1 MKKYWKAITNIAIA
15 LVCLLLA
22 VWLLPRLLVFF
33 APFVAAWIVAAMAG
47 PLVRFFEEKLKI
59 KRKAGS
65 AFVIVAVLALLIFL
79 IYLGGMKLGRE
90 VISFINSI
98 PEMWA
103 GAEEDFRVIG
113 EKLDVLYRRLP
124 VDLQEKLSGITG
136 NLVQSIS
143 SMIGQIGSPTLEAVG
158 NFAKSLPS
166 VLIGVV
172 MGLLSSYFFVAE
184 RTEINDW
191 FRKHTPENLQ
201 RQYMLVKKSM
211 VRAVGGYLKAQ
222 LKIEIWMYLLLV
234 IGLSILKVNY
244 AFLIAI
250 GIAFL
255 DILPFFGTGTVLVP
269 WALIK
274 LLSSDYVVAIGL
286 FVLWGVGQLA
296 RQLIQPKIVGDSI
309 GVPAIPTLF
318 LLYIGYKLSGVIGM
332 IVAVPIGLILF
343 TMYEEGVFDT
353 TRNSIRILIHGVNQF
368 RRLTPEDLQNLR
380 GEDSKEDKSV

>member
-1 MKKYWKAITNIAIA
+1 MKKYWKAITNIVIA

-22 VWLLPRLLVFF
+22 ILLIPRLLVFF

-65 AFVIVAVLALLIFL
+65 AFVIVVVLAILIFL
-79 IYLGGMKLGRE
+79 IYLGGAKLGRE
-90 VISFINSI
+90 VVSFINSI

-124 VDLQEKLSGITG
+124 VEIQDKLSGIAN
-136 NLVQSIS
+136 NLVQSIGNI
-143 SMIGQIGSPTLEAVG
+143 IGQIGSPTLEAVG

-184 RTEINDW
+184 RAEINAW
-191 FRKHTPENLQ
+191 FREHIPENLQ

-234 IGLSILKVNY
+234 IGLSILRVNY

-296 RQLIQPKIVGDSI
+296 RQMIQPKIVGDSI

-318 LLYIGYKLSGVIGM
+318 LLYIGYKLSGVVGM
-332 IVAVPIGLILF
+332 IVAGPIGLILI

-353 TRNSIRILIHGVNQF
+353 TKNSIRILVQGVNRF
-368 RRLTPEDLQNLR
+368 RKLTTEDL
-380 GEDSKEDKSV
+380 KELTEGNKKENQ

>member
-1 MKKYWKAITNIAIA
+1 MKKYWKAITNIVIA

-22 VWLLPRLLVFF
+22 ILLIPRLLVFF

-65 AFVIVAVLALLIFL
+65 AFVIVVVLAILIFL
-79 IYLGGMKLGRE
+79 IYLGGAKLGRE

-103 GAEEDFRVIG
+103 GAEEDFRTIG
-113 EKLDVLYRRLP
+113 DKLNGLYSRLP
-124 VDLQEKLSGITG
+124 VDIQDKLSGIAN
-136 NLVQSIS
+136 NLVQSIGNI
-143 SMIGQIGSPTLEAVG
+143 IGQIGSPTLEAVG

-184 RTEINDW
+184 RAEINAW
-191 FRKHTPENLQ
+191 FREHIPENLQ

-234 IGLSILKVNY
+234 IGLSILRVNY

-318 LLYIGYKLSGVIGM
+318 LLYIGYKLSGVVGM
-332 IVAVPIGLILF
+332 IVAVPIGLILI

-353 TRNSIRILIHGVNQF
+353 TKNSIRILVHGVNRF
-368 RRLTPEDLQNLR
+368 RKLTPEDL
-380 GEDSKEDKSV
+380 KELTEGNKKENQ

>member
-1 MKKYWKAITNIAIA
+1 MKKYWKAITNIVIA

-22 VWLLPRLLVFF
+22 ILLIPRLLVFF

-65 AFVIVAVLALLIFL
+65 AFVIVVVLAILIFL
-79 IYLGGMKLGRE
+79 IYLGGAKLGRE

-113 EKLDVLYRRLP
+113 EKLDVLYSRLP
-124 VDLQEKLSGITG
+124 VDLQDKLSGIAN
-136 NLVQSIS
+136 NLVQSIGNI
-143 SMIGQIGSPTLEAVG
+143 IGQIGSPTLEAVG

-184 RTEINDW
+184 RAEINAW
-191 FRKHTPENLQ
+191 FREHIPENLQ

-234 IGLSILKVNY
+234 IGLSILRVNY

-318 LLYIGYKLSGVIGM
+318 LLYIGYKLSGVVGM
-332 IVAVPIGLILF
+332 IVAVPIGLILI

-353 TRNSIRILIHGVNQF
+353 TKNSIRILVHGVNRF
-368 RRLTPEDLQNLR
+368 RKLTTEDLTELTEGNK
-380 GEDSKEDKSV
+380 KENQ

>member
-1 MKKYWKAITNIAIA
+1 MKKYWKAITNIVIA

-22 VWLLPRLLVFF
+22 ILLIPRLLVFF

-65 AFVIVAVLALLIFL
+65 AFVIVVVLAILIFL
-79 IYLGGMKLGRE
+79 IYLGGAKLGRE

-113 EKLDVLYRRLP
+113 EKLDVLYSRLP
-124 VDLQEKLSGITG
+124 VDLQDKLSGIAN
-136 NLVQSIS
+136 NLVQSIGNI
-143 SMIGQIGSPTLEAVG
+143 IGQIGSPTLEAVG

-184 RTEINDW
+184 RAEINAW
-191 FRKHTPENLQ
+191 FREHIPENLQ
-201 RQYMLVKKSM
+201 RQYMLVKKRM

-234 IGLSILKVNY
+234 IGLSILRVNY

-318 LLYIGYKLSGVIGM
+318 LLYIGYKLSGVVGM
-332 IVAVPIGLILF
+332 IVAVPIGLILI

-353 TRNSIRILIHGVNQF
+353 TKNSIRILVHGVNRF
-368 RRLTPEDLQNLR
+368 RKLTTEDL
-380 GEDSKEDKSV
+380 KELTEGNKKENQ

>member
-1 MKKYWKAITNIAIA
+1 MKKYWKAITNIVIA

-22 VWLLPRLLVFF
+22 ILLIPRLLVFF

-65 AFVIVAVLALLIFL
+65 AFVIVVVLAILIFL
-79 IYLGGMKLGRE
+79 IYLGGAKLGRE

-113 EKLDVLYRRLP
+113 EKLDVLYSRLP
-124 VDLQEKLSGITG
+124 VDLQDKLSGIAN
-136 NLVQSIS
+136 NLVQSIGDI
-143 SMIGQIGSPTLEAVG
+143 IGQIGSPTLEAVG

-172 MGLLSSYFFVAE
+172 MGLLYSYIFVAE
-184 RTEINDW
+184 RAEINAW
-191 FRKHTPENLQ
+191 FREHIPENLQ

-234 IGLSILKVNY
+234 IGLSILRVNY

-318 LLYIGYKLSGVIGM
+318 LLYIGYKLSGVVGM
-332 IVAVPIGLILF
+332 IVAVPIGLILI

-353 TRNSIRILIHGVNQF
+353 TKNSIRILVHGVNRF
-368 RRLTPEDLQNLR
+368 RKLTTEDL
-380 GEDSKEDKSV
+380 KELTEGNKKENQ

>member
-1 MKKYWKAITNIAIA
+1 MKKYWKAITNIVIA

-22 VWLLPRLLVFF
+22 ILLIPRLLVFF

-65 AFVIVAVLALLIFL
+65 AFVIVVVLAILIFL
-79 IYLGGMKLGRE
+79 IYLGGAKLGRE
-90 VISFINSI
+90 VVSFINSI

-113 EKLDVLYRRLP
+113 EKLDVLYSRLP
-124 VDLQEKLSGITG
+124 VDLQDKLSGIAN
-136 NLVQSIS
+136 NLVQSIGNI
-143 SMIGQIGSPTLEAVG
+143 IGQIGSPTLEAVG

-184 RTEINDW
+184 RAEINAW
-191 FRKHTPENLQ
+191 FREHIPENLQ

-234 IGLSILKVNY
+234 IGLSILRVNY

-318 LLYIGYKLSGVIGM
+318 LLYIGYKLSGVVGM
-332 IVAVPIGLILF
+332 IVAVPIGLILI

-353 TRNSIRILIHGVNQF
+353 TKNSIRILVHGVNRF
-368 RRLTPEDLQNLR
+368 RKLTTEDLTELTEGNK
-380 GEDSKEDKSV
+380 KENQ

>member
-1 MKKYWKAITNIAIA
+1 MKKYWKAITNIVIA

-22 VWLLPRLLVFF
+22 ILLIPRLLVFF

-65 AFVIVAVLALLIFL
+65 AFVIVVVLAILIFL
-79 IYLGGMKLGRE
+79 IYLGGAKRGRE
-90 VISFINSI
+90 VVRFINSI

-113 EKLDVLYRRLP
+113 EKLDVLYSRLP
-124 VDLQEKLSGITG
+124 VDLQDKLSGIAN
-136 NLVQSIS
+136 NLVQSIGNI
-143 SMIGQIGSPTLEAVG
+143 IGQIGSPTLEAVG

-184 RTEINDW
+184 RAEINAW
-191 FRKHTPENLQ
+191 FREHIPENLQ

-234 IGLSILKVNY
+234 IGLSILRVNY

-318 LLYIGYKLSGVIGM
+318 LLYIGYKLSGVVGM
-332 IVAVPIGLILF
+332 IVAVPIGLILI

-353 TRNSIRILIHGVNQF
+353 TKNSIRILVHGVNRF
-368 RRLTPEDLQNLR
+368 RKLTTEDL
-380 GEDSKEDKSV
+380 KELTEGNKKENQ

>member
-1 MKKYWKAITNIAIA
+1 MKKYWKAITNIVIA

-22 VWLLPRLLVFF
+22 ILLIPRLLVFF

-65 AFVIVAVLALLIFL
+65 AFVIVVVLVILIFL
-79 IYLGGMKLGRE
+79 IYLGGAKLGRE

-113 EKLDVLYRRLP
+113 EKLDVLYSRLP
-124 VDLQEKLSGITG
+124 VDLQDKLSGIAN
-136 NLVQSIS
+136 NLVQSIGNI
-143 SMIGQIGSPTLEAVG
+143 IGQIGSPTLEAVG

-184 RTEINDW
+184 RAEINAW
-191 FRKHTPENLQ
+191 FREHIPENLQ

-234 IGLSILKVNY
+234 IGLSILRVNY

-318 LLYIGYKLSGVIGM
+318 LLYIGYKLSGVVGM
-332 IVAVPIGLILF
+332 IVAVPIGLILI

-353 TRNSIRILIHGVNQF
+353 TKNSIRILVHGVNRF
-368 RRLTPEDLQNLR
+368 RKLTPEDL
-380 GEDSKEDKSV
+380 KELTEGNKKENQ

>member
-1 MKKYWKAITNIAIA
+1 MKKYWKAITNIVIA

-22 VWLLPRLLVFF
+22 ILLIPRLLVFF

-65 AFVIVAVLALLIFL
+65 AFVIVVVLAILIFL
-79 IYLGGMKLGRE
+79 IYLGGAKLGRE

-113 EKLDVLYRRLP
+113 EKLDVLYSRLP
-124 VDLQEKLSGITG
+124 VDLQDKLSGIAN
-136 NLVQSIS
+136 NLVQSIGNI
-143 SMIGQIGSPTLEAVG
+143 IGQIGSPTLEAVG

-184 RTEINDW
+184 RAEINAW
-191 FRKHTPENLQ
+191 FREHIPENLQ

-234 IGLSILKVNY
+234 IGLSILRVSY

-318 LLYIGYKLSGVIGM
+318 LLYIGYKLSGVVGM
-332 IVAVPIGLILF
+332 IVAVPIGLILI

-353 TRNSIRILIHGVNQF
+353 TKNSIRILVHGVNRF
-368 RRLTPEDLQNLR
+368 RKLTPEDL
-380 GEDSKEDKSV
+380 KELTEGNKKENQ

>member
-1 MKKYWKAITNIAIA
+1 MKKYWKAITNIVIA

-22 VWLLPRLLVFF
+22 ILLIPRLLVFF

-65 AFVIVAVLALLIFL
+65 AFVIVVVLAILIFL
-79 IYLGGMKLGRE
+79 IYLGGAKLGRE

-113 EKLDVLYRRLP
+113 EKLDVLYSRLP
-124 VDLQEKLSGITG
+124 VDLQDKLSGIAN
-136 NLVQSIS
+136 NLVQSIGNI
-143 SMIGQIGSPTLEAVG
+143 IGQIGSPTLEAVG

-184 RTEINDW
+184 RAEINAW
-191 FRKHTPENLQ
+191 FREHIPENLQ

-234 IGLSILKVNY
+234 IGLSILRVNY

-274 LLSSDYVVAIGL
+274 QIGRASCRER
-286 FVLWGVGQLA
+286 V
-296 RQLIQPKIVGDSI
+296 
-309 GVPAIPTLF
+309 
-318 LLYIGYKLSGVIGM
+318 
-332 IVAVPIGLILF
+332 
-343 TMYEEGVFDT
+343 
-353 TRNSIRILIHGVNQF
+353 
-368 RRLTPEDLQNLR
+368 
-380 GEDSKEDKSV
+380 

>member
-1 MKKYWKAITNIAIA
+1 MKKYWKAITNIVIA

-22 VWLLPRLLVFF
+22 ILLIPRLLVFF

-65 AFVIVAVLALLIFL
+65 AFVIVVVLAILIFL
-79 IYLGGMKLGRE
+79 IYLGGAKLGRE
-90 VISFINSI
+90 VVSFINSI

-124 VDLQEKLSGITG
+124 VEIQDKLSGIAN
-136 NLVQSIS
+136 NLVQSIGDI
-143 SMIGQIGSPTLEAVG
+143 IGQIGSPTLEAVG

-184 RTEINDW
+184 RAEINAW
-191 FRKHTPENLQ
+191 FREHIPENLQ

-234 IGLSILKVNY
+234 IGLSILRVNY

-296 RQLIQPKIVGDSI
+296 RQMIQPKIVGDSI

-318 LLYIGYKLSGVIGM
+318 LLYIGYKLSGVVGM
-332 IVAVPIGLILF
+332 IVAVPIGLILI

-353 TRNSIRILIHGVNQF
+353 TKNSIRILGHGVNRF
-368 RRLTPEDLQNLR
+368 RKLTPEDL
-380 GEDSKEDKSV
+380 KELTEGNKKENQ

>member
-1 MKKYWKAITNIAIA
+1 MKKYWKAITNIVIA

-22 VWLLPRLLVFF
+22 ILLIPRLLVFF

-65 AFVIVAVLALLIFL
+65 AFVIVVVLAILIFL
-79 IYLGGMKLGRE
+79 IYLGGAKLGRE

-103 GAEEDFRVIG
+103 GAEEDFRAIG
-113 EKLDVLYRRLP
+113 EKLDVLYSRLP
-124 VDLQEKLSGITG
+124 VDLQDKLSGIAN
-136 NLVQSIS
+136 NLVQSIGNI
-143 SMIGQIGSPTLEAVG
+143 IGQIGSPTLEAVG

-184 RTEINDW
+184 RAEINAW
-191 FRKHTPENLQ
+191 FREHIPENLQ

-234 IGLSILKVNY
+234 IGLSILRVNY

-318 LLYIGYKLSGVIGM
+318 LLYIGYKLSGVVGM
-332 IVAVPIGLILF
+332 VVAVPIGLILI

-353 TRNSIRILIHGVNQF
+353 TKNSIRILVHGVNRF
-368 RRLTPEDLQNLR
+368 RKLTPEDL
-380 GEDSKEDKSV
+380 KELTEGNKKENQ

>member
-22 VWLLPRLLVFF
+22 VLLLPRLLVFF

-65 AFVIVAVLALLIFL
+65 AFVIVVVLALLIFL
-79 IYLGGMKLGRE
+79 IYLGGVKLGRE

-113 EKLDVLYRRLP
+113 DKLDVLYRRLP
-124 VDLQEKLSGITG
+124 VDLQDKLSGIAG

-143 SMIGQIGSPTLEAVG
+143 SIIGQIGSPTLEAVG

-184 RTEINDW
+184 RAEINDW

-250 GIAFL
+250 GIAIL

-368 RRLTPEDLQNLR
+368 RRLTPEDLQDLR
-380 GEDSKEDKSV
+380 GKDSKEDKSD

>member
-1 MKKYWKAITNIAIA
+1 MKKYWKAITNIVIA

-22 VWLLPRLLVFF
+22 ILLIPRLLVFF

-65 AFVIVAVLALLIFL
+65 AFVIVVVLAILIFL
-79 IYLGGMKLGRE
+79 IYLGGAKLGRE
-90 VISFINSI
+90 VVSFINSI

-113 EKLDVLYRRLP
+113 EKLDVLYSRLP
-124 VDLQEKLSGITG
+124 VDLQDKLSGIAN
-136 NLVQSIS
+136 NLVQSIGNI
-143 SMIGQIGSPTLEAVG
+143 IGQIGSPTLEAVG

-184 RTEINDW
+184 RAEINAW
-191 FRKHTPENLQ
+191 FREHIPENLQ

-234 IGLSILKVNY
+234 IGLSILRVNY

-318 LLYIGYKLSGVIGM
+318 LLYIGYKLSGVVGM
-332 IVAVPIGLILF
+332 IVAVPIGLILI

-353 TRNSIRILIHGVNQF
+353 TKNSIRILVHGVNRF
-368 RRLTPEDLQNLR
+368 RKLTPEDL
-380 GEDSKEDKSV
+380 KELTEGNKKENQ

>member
-1 MKKYWKAITNIAIA
+1 MKKYWKAITNIVIA

-22 VWLLPRLLVFF
+22 ILLIPRLLVFF

-65 AFVIVAVLALLIFL
+65 AFVIVVVLAILIFL
-79 IYLGGMKLGRE
+79 IYLGGAKLGRE

-124 VDLQEKLSGITG
+124 VEIQDKLSGIAN
-136 NLVQSIS
+136 NLVQSIGDI
-143 SMIGQIGSPTLEAVG
+143 IGQIGSPTLEAVG

-184 RTEINDW
+184 RAEINAW
-191 FRKHTPENLQ
+191 FREHIPENLQ

-234 IGLSILKVNY
+234 IGLSILRVNY

-318 LLYIGYKLSGVIGM
+318 LLYIGYKLSGVVGM
-332 IVAVPIGLILF
+332 IVAVPIGLILI

-353 TRNSIRILIHGVNQF
+353 TKNSIRILVHGVNRF
-368 RRLTPEDLQNLR
+368 RKLTPEDLTELTEGNK
-380 GEDSKEDKSV
+380 KENQ

>member
-1 MKKYWKAITNIAIA
+1 MKKYWKAITNIVIA

-22 VWLLPRLLVFF
+22 ILLIPRLLVFF

-65 AFVIVAVLALLIFL
+65 AFVIVVVLAILIFL
-79 IYLGGMKLGRE
+79 IYLGGAKLGRE
-90 VISFINSI
+90 VISFVNSI

-113 EKLDVLYRRLP
+113 EKLDVLYSRLP
-124 VDLQEKLSGITG
+124 VDLQDKLSGIAN
-136 NLVQSIS
+136 NLVQSIGNI
-143 SMIGQIGSPTLEAVG
+143 IGQIGSPTLEAVG

-184 RTEINDW
+184 RAEINAW
-191 FRKHTPENLQ
+191 FREHIPENLQ

-234 IGLSILKVNY
+234 IGLSILRVNY

-318 LLYIGYKLSGVIGM
+318 LLYIGYKLSGVVGM
-332 IVAVPIGLILF
+332 IVAVPIGLILI

-353 TRNSIRILIHGVNQF
+353 TKNSIRILVHGVNRF
-368 RRLTPEDLQNLR
+368 RKLTTEDLTELTEGNK
-380 GEDSKEDKSV
+380 KENQ

>member
-1 MKKYWKAITNIAIA
+1 MKKYWKAITNIVIA

-22 VWLLPRLLVFF
+22 ILLIPRLLVFF

-65 AFVIVAVLALLIFL
+65 AFVIVVVLAILIFL
-79 IYLGGMKLGRE
+79 IYLGGAKLGRE

-113 EKLDVLYRRLP
+113 EKLDVLYSRLP
-124 VDLQEKLSGITG
+124 VDLQDKLSGIAN
-136 NLVQSIS
+136 NLVQSIGNI
-143 SMIGQIGSPTLEAVG
+143 IGQIGSPTLEAVG

-184 RTEINDW
+184 RDEINAW
-191 FRKHTPENLQ
+191 FREHIPENLQ

-234 IGLSILKVNY
+234 IGLSILRVNY

-318 LLYIGYKLSGVIGM
+318 LLYIGYKLSGVVGM
-332 IVAVPIGLILF
+332 IVAVPIGLILI

-353 TRNSIRILIHGVNQF
+353 TKNSIRILVHGVNRF
-368 RRLTPEDLQNLR
+368 RKLTTEDL
-380 GEDSKEDKSV
+380 KELTEGNKKENQ

>member
-1 MKKYWKAITNIAIA
+1 MKKYWKAITNIVIA

-22 VWLLPRLLVFF
+22 ILLIPRLLVFF

-65 AFVIVAVLALLIFL
+65 AFVIVVVLAILIFL
-79 IYLGGMKLGRE
+79 IYLGGAKLGRE
-90 VISFINSI
+90 VVSFINSI

-113 EKLDVLYRRLP
+113 EKLDVLYSRLP
-124 VDLQEKLSGITG
+124 VDLQDKLSGIAN
-136 NLVQSIS
+136 NLVQSIGNI
-143 SMIGQIGSPTLEAVG
+143 IGQIGSPTLEAVG

-184 RTEINDW
+184 RAEINAW
-191 FRKHTPENLQ
+191 FREHIPENLQ

-234 IGLSILKVNY
+234 IGLSILRVNY

-318 LLYIGYKLSGVIGM
+318 LLYIGYKLSGVVGM
-332 IVAVPIGLILF
+332 IVAVPIGLILI

-353 TRNSIRILIHGVNQF
+353 TKNSIRILVHGVNRF
-368 RRLTPEDLQNLR
+368 RKLTTEDL
-380 GEDSKEDKSV
+380 KELTEGNKKENQ

>member
-1 MKKYWKAITNIAIA
+1 MKKYWKAITNIVIA

-22 VWLLPRLLVFF
+22 ILLIPRLLVFF

-65 AFVIVAVLALLIFL
+65 AFVIVVVLAILIFL
-79 IYLGGMKLGRE
+79 IYLGGAKLGRE

-113 EKLDVLYRRLP
+113 EKLDVLYSRLP
-124 VDLQEKLSGITG
+124 VDLQDKLSGIAN
-136 NLVQSIS
+136 NLVQSIGDI
-143 SMIGQIGSPTLEAVG
+143 IGQIGSPTLEAVG

-184 RTEINDW
+184 RAEINAW
-191 FRKHTPENLQ
+191 FREHIPENLQ

-234 IGLSILKVNY
+234 IGLSILRVNY

-318 LLYIGYKLSGVIGM
+318 LLYIGYKLSGVVGM
-332 IVAVPIGLILF
+332 IVAVPIGLILI

-353 TRNSIRILIHGVNQF
+353 TKNSIRILVHGVNRF
-368 RRLTPEDLQNLR
+368 RKLTPEDL
-380 GEDSKEDKSV
+380 KELTEGNKKENQ

>member
-1 MKKYWKAITNIAIA
+1 MKKYWKAITNIVIA

-22 VWLLPRLLVFF
+22 ILLIPRLLVFF

-65 AFVIVAVLALLIFL
+65 AFVIVVVLAILIFL
-79 IYLGGMKLGRE
+79 IYLGGAKLGRE

-113 EKLDVLYRRLP
+113 EKLDVLYSRLP
-124 VDLQEKLSGITG
+124 VDLQDKLSGIAN
-136 NLVQSIS
+136 NLVQSIGNI
-143 SMIGQIGSPTLEAVG
+143 IGQIGSPTLEAVG

-184 RTEINDW
+184 RAEINAW
-191 FRKHTPENLQ
+191 FREHIPENLQ

-234 IGLSILKVNY
+234 IGLSILRVNY

-318 LLYIGYKLSGVIGM
+318 LLYIGYKLSGVVGM
-332 IVAVPIGLILF
+332 IVAVPIGLILI

-353 TRNSIRILIHGVNQF
+353 TKNSIRILVHGVNRF
-368 RRLTPEDLQNLR
+368 RKLTPEDL
-380 GEDSKEDKSV
+380 KELTEENKKENQ

>member
-1 MKKYWKAITNIAIA
+1 MKKYWKAITNIVIA

-22 VWLLPRLLVFF
+22 ILLIPRLLVFF

-65 AFVIVAVLALLIFL
+65 AFVIVVVLAILIFL
-79 IYLGGMKLGRE
+79 IYLGGAKLGRE
-90 VISFINSI
+90 VISFVNSI

-113 EKLDVLYRRLP
+113 EKLDVLYSRLP
-124 VDLQEKLSGITG
+124 VDLQDKLSGIAN
-136 NLVQSIS
+136 NLVQSIGNI
-143 SMIGQIGSPTLEAVG
+143 IGQIGSPTLEAVG

-184 RTEINDW
+184 RAEINAW
-191 FRKHTPENLQ
+191 FREHIPENLQ

-234 IGLSILKVNY
+234 IGLSILRVNY

-318 LLYIGYKLSGVIGM
+318 LLYIGYKLSGVVGM
-332 IVAVPIGLILF
+332 IVAVPIGLILI

-353 TRNSIRILIHGVNQF
+353 TKNSIRILVHGVNRF
-368 RRLTPEDLQNLR
+368 RKLTTEDL
-380 GEDSKEDKSV
+380 KELTEGNKKENQ

>member
-1 MKKYWKAITNIAIA
+1 MKKYWKAITNIVIA

-22 VWLLPRLLVFF
+22 ILLIPRLLVFF

-65 AFVIVAVLALLIFL
+65 AFVIVVVLAILIFL
-79 IYLGGMKLGRE
+79 IYLGGAKLGRE

-113 EKLDVLYRRLP
+113 EKLDVLYSRLP
-124 VDLQEKLSGITG
+124 VDLQDKLSGIAN
-136 NLVQSIS
+136 NLVQSIGNI
-143 SMIGQIGSPTLEAVG
+143 IGQIGSPTLEAVG

-184 RTEINDW
+184 RAEINAW
-191 FRKHTPENLQ
+191 FREHIPENLQ

-234 IGLSILKVNY
+234 IGLSILRVNY

-318 LLYIGYKLSGVIGM
+318 LLYIGYKLSGVVGM
-332 IVAVPIGLILF
+332 IVAVPIGLILI

-353 TRNSIRILIHGVNQF
+353 TKNSIRILVHGVNRF
-368 RRLTPEDLQNLR
+368 RKLTTEDL
-380 GEDSKEDKSV
+380 KELTEGNKKENQ

>member
-1 MKKYWKAITNIAIA
+1 MKKYWKAITNIVIA

-22 VWLLPRLLVFF
+22 ILLIPRLLVFF

-65 AFVIVAVLALLIFL
+65 AFVIVVVLAILIFL
-79 IYLGGMKLGRE
+79 IYLGGAKLGRE

-113 EKLDVLYRRLP
+113 EKLDVLYSRFP
-124 VDLQEKLSGITG
+124 VDLQDKLSGIAN
-136 NLVQSIS
+136 NLVQSIGNI
-143 SMIGQIGSPTLEAVG
+143 IGQIGSPTLEAVG

-184 RTEINDW
+184 RAEINAW
-191 FRKHTPENLQ
+191 FREHIPENLQ

-234 IGLSILKVNY
+234 IGLSILRVNY

-318 LLYIGYKLSGVIGM
+318 LLYIGYKLSGVVGM
-332 IVAVPIGLILF
+332 IVAVPIGLILI

-353 TRNSIRILIHGVNQF
+353 TKNSIRILVHGVNRF
-368 RRLTPEDLQNLR
+368 RKLTTEDL
-380 GEDSKEDKSV
+380 KELTEGNKKENQ

>member
-1 MKKYWKAITNIAIA
+1 MKKYWKAITNIVIA

-22 VWLLPRLLVFF
+22 ILLIPRLLVFF

-65 AFVIVAVLALLIFL
+65 AFVIVVVLAILIFL
-79 IYLGGMKLGRE
+79 IYLGGAKLGRE

-113 EKLDVLYRRLP
+113 EKLDVLYSRLP
-124 VDLQEKLSGITG
+124 VDLQDKLSGIAN
-136 NLVQSIS
+136 NLVQSIGNI
-143 SMIGQIGSPTLEAVG
+143 IGQIGSPTLEAVG

-184 RTEINDW
+184 RAEINAW
-191 FRKHTPENLQ
+191 FREHIPENLQ

-234 IGLSILKVNY
+234 IGLSILRVNY

-318 LLYIGYKLSGVIGM
+318 LLYIGYKLSGVVGM
-332 IVAVPIGLILF
+332 IVAVPIGLILI

-353 TRNSIRILIHGVNQF
+353 TKNSIRILVHGVNRF
-368 RRLTPEDLQNLR
+368 RKLTTEDL
-380 GEDSKEDKSV
+380 KELSEGNKKENQ

>member
-22 VWLLPRLLVFF
+22 VLLLPRLLVFF

-65 AFVIVAVLALLIFL
+65 AFVIVVVLALLIFL
-79 IYLGGMKLGRE
+79 IYLGGVKLGRE

-113 EKLDVLYRRLP
+113 DKLDVLYRRLP
-124 VDLQEKLSGITG
+124 VDLQDKLSGIAG

-143 SMIGQIGSPTLEAVG
+143 SIIGQIGSPTLEAVG

-184 RTEINDW
+184 RAEINDW

-250 GIAFL
+250 GIAIL

-368 RRLTPEDLQNLR
+368 RRLTPEDLQDLR
-380 GEDSKEDKSV
+380 GEDSKEDKSD

>member
-1 MKKYWKAITNIAIA
+1 MKKYWKAITNIVIA

-22 VWLLPRLLVFF
+22 ILLIPRLLVFF

-65 AFVIVAVLALLIFL
+65 AFVIVVVLAILIFL
-79 IYLGGMKLGRE
+79 IYLGGAKLGRE

-113 EKLDVLYRRLP
+113 EKLDVLYSRLP
-124 VDLQEKLSGITG
+124 VDLQDKLSGIAN
-136 NLVQSIS
+136 NLVQSIGNI
-143 SMIGQIGSPTLEAVG
+143 IGQIGSPTLEAVG

-184 RTEINDW
+184 RAEINAW
-191 FRKHTPENLQ
+191 FREHIPENLQ

-234 IGLSILKVNY
+234 IGLSILRVNY

-318 LLYIGYKLSGVIGM
+318 LLYIGYKLSVVVGM
-332 IVAVPIGLILF
+332 IVAVPIGLILI

-353 TRNSIRILIHGVNQF
+353 TKNSIRILVHGVNRF
-368 RRLTPEDLQNLR
+368 RKLTTEDL
-380 GEDSKEDKSV
+380 KELTEGNKKENQ

>member
-1 MKKYWKAITNIAIA
+1 MKKYWKAITNIVIA

-22 VWLLPRLLVFF
+22 ILLIPRLLVFF

-65 AFVIVAVLALLIFL
+65 AFVIVVVLAILIFL
-79 IYLGGMKLGRE
+79 IYLGGAKLGRE

-113 EKLDVLYRRLP
+113 EKLDVLYSRLP
-124 VDLQEKLSGITG
+124 VDLQDKLSGIAN
-136 NLVQSIS
+136 NLVQSIGNI
-143 SMIGQIGSPTLEAVG
+143 IGQIGSPTLEAVG

-184 RTEINDW
+184 RAEINAW
-191 FRKHTPENLQ
+191 FREHIPENLQ

-234 IGLSILKVNY
+234 IGLSILRVNY

-318 LLYIGYKLSGVIGM
+318 LLYIGYKLSGVVGM
-332 IVAVPIGLILF
+332 IVAVPIGLILI

-353 TRNSIRILIHGVNQF
+353 TKNSIRILVHGVNRF
-368 RRLTPEDLQNLR
+368 RKLTPEDL
-380 GEDSKEDKSV
+380 KELTEGNKKENQ